1 MKEKSCGIIIVK
13 DNKVLMVKQKNDIY
27 SFPKG
32 HVEGNE
38 TEKETAIRETKEETN
53 IDAEIISDEK
63 YKVFYKTK
71 KGKDKEVVYFIGK
84 PKNDNLK
91 PQEGEIDEVSW
102 VDKEKV
108 ENFLQYENIREMWLE
123 VKNKSDIN

>member
-1 MKEKSCGIIIVK
+1 MKEKSCGIIIEK
-13 DNKVLMVKQKNDIY
+13 DNKILMVKQKNDIY

-32 HVEGNE
+32 HMEENE

-53 IDAEIISDEK
+53 VDAIIISDKK

-84 PKNDNLK
+84 PKNDSIK
-91 PQEGEIDEVSW
+91 PQEGEIEDVFW
-102 VDKEKV
+102 VEKEKV
-108 ENFLQYENIREMWLE
+108 EDLLQYENIKEMWLE
-123 VKNKSDIN
+123 AKKETL